1 MFCLFRI
8 IIKSFTLFIP
18 NAEVHSCTI
27 SALILTPTIE
37 MATKIADAL
46 KVSLDYLTGLS
57 ELEFDRD
64 VLTKIQEV
72 SKMNSNDK

>member
-1 MFCLFRI
+1 
-8 IIKSFTLFIP
+8 
-18 NAEVHSCTI
+18 
-27 SALILTPTIE
+27 